1 MKQTCDT
8 IFTAAFV
15 VTQNE
20 ARTVIPHGAV
30 AVSGNRISAIGPASD
45 IAAAWDAGETVSLGN
60 AAIMPGLVNGHT
72 HIPMSALRGYSD
84 DKNLM
89 DWLTKDIFPI
99 ETHLTPEIIR
109 TASEFSCAEMMRT
122 GTTAFYDMYMHERS
136 VFQAA
141 DRMGMRAVMGE
152 SMTHF
157 FPGLSAASEQELR
170 DLILALAEEWK
181 GHPRIKGAIV
191 PHAVYT
197 TDPDFLQRCR
207 ALADDL
213 GWQFGMHLSETAGET
228 EKCLKQHGKRPVEY
242 CRSLGL
248 LRPDTTLFHM
258 VDTDGEDLDTIAET
272 GCAIVHNPASNMK
285 LTSGAAPIGAML
297 ARGIPVGL
305 GTDGPAS
312 NNSQNMVREMYLCSL
327 LQKLATM
334 DPTALPAQTTL
345 DMATRG
351 SARALHWEGLGT
363 LEPGSIADFVA
374 IGLDEP
380 NMQPVHNIVSNIVYA
395 ATGLE
400 NRLTVVDGRIL
411 YRDGRYLACDYEALK
426 NEMASIRQWIAA
438 KAS

>member
-1 MKQTCDT
+1 
-8 IFTAAFV
+8 
-15 VTQNE
+15 
-20 ARTVIPHGAV
+20 
-30 AVSGNRISAIGPASD
+30 
-45 IAAAWDAGETVSLGN
+45 
-60 AAIMPGLVNGHT
+60 MPGLINGHT

-99 ETHLTPEIIR
+99 EAHLTPEIIR

-191 PHAVYT
+191 PHAIYT
-197 TDPDFLQRCR
+197 TGPDFLQRCR
-207 ALADDL
+207 ALADEL
-213 GWQFGMHLSETAGET
+213 GWQFGMHLSETSGET
-228 EKCLKQHGKRPVEY
+228 ERCLKQHCQRPVEY
-242 CRSLGL
+242 CRSLGI

-258 VDTDGEDLDTIAET
+258 VDTDGEDLDTIAEA

-285 LTSGAAPIGAML
+285 LTSGAAPIGSML
-297 ARGIPVGL
+297 SRGIPVGL

-327 LQKLATM
+327 LQKLDTM
-334 DPTALPAQTTL
+334 DPTALPAQTAL
-345 DMATRG
+345 DMATWAAPAPSTG
-351 SARALHWEGLGT
+351 KASAPSNPAASPTSSPSDSTNPTCSPSTTSSRT
-363 LEPGSIADFVA
+363 SS
-374 IGLDEP
+374 
-380 NMQPVHNIVSNIVYA
+380 MQPQDSKTASPSSMAASSTAKA
-395 ATGLE
+395 ATSPA
-400 NRLTVVDGRIL
+400 TT
-411 YRDGRYLACDYEALK
+411 K
-426 NEMASIRQWIAA
+426 P
-438 KAS
+438 